1 MQKKGSSKH
10 TKLIGKKNGKRKSLI
25 DTELENRDNTTEYS
39 NLLKERAPCL
49 VVRKES
55 ARRWRHISEKR
66 CLEEIGIRAS
76 NLHL

>member
-1 MQKKGSSKH
+1 MEFDAYRKGEFF
-10 TKLIGKKNGKRKSLI
+10 GKYGVLGLRILDIKA
-25 DTELENRDNTTEYS
+25 ENRDNLSEYS
-39 NLLKERAPCL
+39 NLFKERAPCL

-76 NLHL
+76 N

>member
-1 MQKKGSSKH
+1 MEFDAAALELSLLFLGYLGLCGIDIKGQIRNN
-10 TKLIGKKNGKRKSLI
+10 LF
-25 DTELENRDNTTEYS
+25 EYS
-39 NLLKERAPCL
+39 NFIKERPPCL

-76 NLHL
+76 N